1 MKEIAYGKDF
11 EDEEKKGTNN
21 KAIAS
26 LEKLI
31 ATPKKNKFGAR
42 TIEEFEEKL
51 NIMNTDSMQRL
62 CVSVGETPSGSRTFL
77 KKKLRSCFK
86 KQTATARVH
95 QTVNYP
101 KLSKK
106 NK

>member
-31 ATPKKNKFGAR
+31 ATPKKNKYGAS
-42 TIEEFEEKL
+42 F
-51 NIMNTDSMQRL
+51 
-62 CVSVGETPSGSRTFL
+62 CL
-77 KKKLRSCFK
+77 KF
-86 KQTATARVH
+86 Q
-95 QTVNYP
+95 
-101 KLSKK
+101 
-106 NK
+106 